1 MVRVESAENWPG
13 MKNSQCEVVG
23 GEKKWDGETS
33 SLVLSV
39 LKSQYEL
46 AETTL
51 PSTFEKL
58 SSENV
63 RTVTVGHQLQ
73 LFGGPAFLHYKV
85 ITAIR
90 KAREL
95 DAVPVF
101 WLASED
107 HDFAE
112 VQWVFGESEK
122 HIWQAD
128 HRGEEVGRIT
138 LTGLLEAFESWN
150 NDLEEDVSGVKS
162 LLEYSIQK
170 GHTYAQFYTRL
181 LNHWYGEKG
190 LVVIDASHSKLKEHF
205 SKILAQEL
213 EGNGISKLVSSGKV
227 VPRVVNLFYS
237 PFGRERVG
245 IIRTER
251 GLESGGEILNPE
263 GMCWKEWSKENAGS
277 LSPSV
282 LLRPVYQEF
291 LLPNSHV
298 VLGPSEL
305 KYWAQLKDAFKSLG
319 IVMPT
324 LYLRDHVLV
333 LSKADYEL
341 FSSLGWGIEL
351 GWWTQDDFIR
361 VMVDAELKNM
371 CGVSIEEI
379 EKDEVLLQALEILG
393 IEFGAE
399 LKGDD
404 LNAKA
409 RKKLR
414 KTVIKKVRRSL
425 KEGISKDVEELIS
438 AHSRVMN
445 KIIPQ
450 DRWGNF
456 HVLSKSVGG
465 FENLRDKLLETK
477 GAESPVMQ
485 VIVGE

>member
-1 MVRVESAENWPG
+1 M
-13 MKNSQCEVVG
+13 
-23 GEKKWDGETS
+23 
-33 SLVLSV
+33 
-39 LKSQYEL
+39 
-46 AETTL
+46 
-51 PSTFEKL
+51 
-58 SSENV
+58 
-63 RTVTVGHQLQ
+63 
-73 LFGGPAFLHYKV
+73 
-85 ITAIR
+85 
-90 KAREL
+90 
-95 DAVPVF
+95 
-101 WLASED
+101 
-107 HDFAE
+107 
-112 VQWVFGESEK
+112 
-122 HIWQAD
+122 
-128 HRGEEVGRIT
+128 
-138 LTGLLEAFESWN
+138 
-150 NDLEEDVSGVKS
+150 
-162 LLEYSIQK
+162 
-170 GHTYAQFYTRL
+170 
-181 LNHWYGEKG
+181 
-190 LVVIDASHSKLKEHF
+190 
-205 SKILAQEL
+205 L
-213 EGNGISKLVSSGKV
+213 EGVEQGK
-227 VPRVVNLFYS
+227 RWF
-237 PFGRERVG
+237 
-245 IIRTER
+245 I
-251 GLESGGEILNPE
+251 
-263 GMCWKEWSKENAGS
+263 K
-277 LSPSV
+277 SV
-282 LLRPVYQEF
+282 RSLRPVYQEF

-305 KYWAQLKDAFKSLG
+305 KHWAQLKDAFKSLG

-324 LYLRDHVLV
+324 PYLRDHVLV

-361 VMVDAELKNM
+361 VMVDSELKNM

-445 KIIPQ
+445 NIIPQ

-477 GAESPVMQ
+477 GAESPVMR

>member
-1 MVRVESAENWPG
+1 MVIVESAENWPG
-13 MKNSQCEVVG
+13 RKNSQCKVVG
-23 GEKKWDGETS
+23 GEKKWDRETS
-33 SLVLSV
+33 SLVRDV
-39 LKSQYEL
+39 LKSQYMS
-46 AETTL
+46 AGIPL

-58 SSENV
+58 NFENV

-90 KAREL
+90 KASEL
-95 DAVPVF
+95 GSIPVF

-112 VQWVFGESEK
+112 VQWAFGESEK
-122 HIWQAD
+122 HLWKVD
-128 HRGEEVGRIT
+128 HRGEEVGRMT
-138 LTGLLEAFESWN
+138 LKGLLEVYESWS
-150 NDLEEDVSGVKS
+150 NDLEEDVSDIKI
-162 LLEYSIQK
+162 LLDYSIQK
-170 GHTYAQFYTRL
+170 EHTYSQFFTRL

-190 LVVIDASHSKLKEHF
+190 LVVIDASHIKLKKHF
-205 SKILAQEL
+205 YKILAQEL

-227 VPRVVNLFYS
+227 VPRDVNLFYS
-237 PFGRERVG
+237 QFGRKRIG
-245 IIRTER
+245 IIITER
-251 GLESGGEILNPE
+251 GVESGGEIINKDGISWE
-263 GMCWKEWSKENAGS
+263 EWSRENACA

-305 KYWAQLKDAFKSLG
+305 KYWTQLKDVFESLG

-333 LSKADYEL
+333 LSRKDYDL
-341 FSSLGWGIEL
+341 YRKLGWEIEK

-361 VMVDAELKNM
+361 IMVDSEFERR
-371 CGVSIEEI
+371 CGVGIEEI
-379 EKDEVLLQALEILG
+379 EKDEVLVKVLEIMR

-414 KTVIKKVRRSL
+414 KTAIKKVRRLL
-425 KEGISKDVEELIS
+425 KEGISKEVEELIS

-445 KIIPQ
+445 NKIPQ
-450 DRWGNF
+450 DRWANF

-465 FENLRDKLLETK
+465 FKKLRDKLLETK

-485 VIVGE
+485 IIVGE

>member
-13 MKNSQCEVVG
+13 MKNLKCEVLG

-46 AETTL
+46 AETPL

-58 SSENV
+58 KFANV
-63 RTVTVGHQLQ
+63 KTVTVGHQLQ

-122 HIWQAD
+122 HIWKTD
-128 HRGEEVGRIT
+128 HRGEEVGRMT
-138 LTGLLEAFESWN
+138 LTGLLEAFEGWS
-150 NDLEEDVSGVKS
+150 NDLEEDLSGVKL
-162 LLEYSIQK
+162 LLESSIQK
-170 GHTYAQFYTRL
+170 GHTYSQFFTCL
-181 LNHWYGEKG
+181 MNHWYGEKG
-190 LVVIDASHSKLKEHF
+190 LVVIDASHIKLKEHF

-213 EGNGISKLVSSGKV
+213 EGNGISKFVSSGKV
-227 VPRVVNLFYS
+227 IPRDVNLFYS
-237 PFGRERVG
+237 PVGRERVG
-245 IIRTER
+245 IIKTER
-251 GLESGGEILNPE
+251 GLESGGEIINQE
-263 GMCWKEWSKENAGS
+263 GVSWEEWSMENAGS

-282 LLRPVYQEF
+282 LLRPVYQEY

-305 KYWAQLKDAFKSLG
+305 KYWVQLKEVFRSLA

-333 LSKADYEL
+333 LSREDYDL
-341 FSSLGWGIEL
+341 FSQLGWEIEL

-361 VMVDAELKNM
+361 VMVDGEVERR
-371 CGVSIEEI
+371 CGIRIEEI
-379 EKDEVLLQALEILG
+379 EKDDVLVKVLEILG
-393 IEFGAE
+393 IDFGAE
-399 LKGDD
+399 LKRGE
-404 LNAKA
+404 LNTRE

-414 KTVIKKVRRSL
+414 KTAIKKVRRSL

-445 KIIPQ
+445 NTIPQ

-465 FENLRDKLLETK
+465 FEKLRDKLLETK
-477 GAESPVMQ
+477 DAESPIMQ
-485 VIVGE
+485 MIVGE